1 MNPVNLNPVNLKP
14 VNLKSLFLQYGINSK
29 TNFDIYD
36 ICKDL
41 KLECF
46 ICMRDEI
53 RPPGMRDEIRDF
65 VPVATRIPESMS
77 NERSPDS
84 YESLIFNYQTT
95 SEYGS
100 HWCCFSNEG
109 YSTKGGPT
117 GLYFDSFGIKPIKEL
132 ESRTLKYNDTQIQ
145 PFETEI
151 CGILS
156 IYFLYLVTTK
166 NDSSANKKLEFES
179 IIEIMKKEVLK
190 CLQ

>member
-1 MNPVNLNPVNLKP
+1 MTT
-14 VNLKSLFLQYGINSK
+14 LKSLFLKYGINSK

-36 ICKDL
+36 ICNDL

-46 ICMRDEI
+46 ICMGDEI
-53 RPPGMRDEIRDF
+53 RMRDEI
-65 VPVATRIPESMS
+65 AEAMS
-77 NERSPDS
+77 NEPIECNS
-84 YESLIFNYQTT
+84 YIFNYQTT

-100 HWCCFSNEG
+100 HWCCYAGPTDRCFSNNL
-109 YSTKGGPT
+109 YSTEGGGPT

-132 ESRTLKYNDTQIQ
+132 ESRTLKYNDIQIQ

-166 NDSSANKKLEFES
+166 ISFED
-179 IIEIMKKEVLK
+179 IIEKMKKEVLK